1 MPSLFPLITDRGRHR
16 PPAPETAPDM
26 DAHSRDV
33 LITACNYVVLET
45 TTERTERRKQT
56 AWPEFYFL
64 LGGGGRRDKNASV
77 LLACVLKPDWS
88 WYWSR
93 TKLLHPRSS
102 RHFMS
107 SYSCLLFIY
116 GIWSH
121 FHDFLPFY
129 EGRIYDD
136 IIIYASSLYA
146 AWMNRK
152 RRCISRSVLH
162 TALYDQIRI
171 RNTSSAVLCL

>member
-88 WYWSR
+88 VILISNEA
-93 TKLLHPRSS
+93 S
-102 RHFMS
+102 
-107 SYSCLLFIY
+107 
-116 GIWSH
+116 
-121 FHDFLPFY
+121 
-129 EGRIYDD
+129 
-136 IIIYASSLYA
+136 ASSLIPSFHVVVFVFIIYIRYLKSFPGFSPFLRGSYLWWHHYLRFIA
-146 AWMNRK
+146 IRRMNEQET
-152 RRCISRSVLH
+152 S
-162 TALYDQIRI
+162 LY
-171 RNTSSAVLCL
+171 